1 MTSKANFWIR
11 WRVRVGYPV
20 GIAAFWFARPQMK
33 WLLCGVG
40 IAICGLLV
48 RGYAAGHLRKHKQL
62 ATSGPYAFTR
72 NPLYLGSVL
81 LAAGFSVA
89 SHSWIS
95 TLLLAAYL
103 AIFYPVVIRREQ
115 AELERQ
121 YGAAFVEYVS
131 QVPAFWPRLSP
142 AMASTERFSW
152 PLYRQNREYEAAI
165 GLVVAMAILWIL
177 MVWRGGSSAGF
188 SLRVLGLA
196 RTNPRKLKHAPL
208 ESRPIYLLSENVLTL
223 SVLAI
228 GARRDGAVA
237 IGAIDA
243 HSRRF
248 QPFGHFG

>member
-1 MTSKANFWIR
+1 MSSKTNFWIR

-40 IAICGLLV
+40 IAICGLLL
-48 RGYAAGHLRKHKQL
+48 RGYAAGYLRKHQQL

-115 AELERQ
+115 SELQ
-121 YGAAFVEYVS
+121 MHYGDAFVQYAAR
-131 QVPAFWPRLSP
+131 VPAFWPRLSP

-152 PLYRQNREYEAAI
+152 PLYRKNREYEASI
-165 GLVVAMAILWIL
+165 GLAVAMAILLLL
-177 MVWRGGSSAGF
+177 MLWRGRA
-188 SLRVLGLA
+188 
-196 RTNPRKLKHAPL
+196 
-208 ESRPIYLLSENVLTL
+208 
-223 SVLAI
+223 
-228 GARRDGAVA
+228 
-237 IGAIDA
+237 
-243 HSRRF
+243 
-248 QPFGHFG
+248 